1 MSGEYAGWDQKM
13 ENLLDRTCSLKTS
26 NTVFPKVFGETLGW
40 WIEQFIEIGGREEIV
55 IGGHE
60 NNRF

>member
-26 NTVFPKVFGETLGW
+26 NTVFPKVFGETLG
-40 WIEQFIEIGGREEIV
+40 
-55 IGGHE
+55 
-60 NNRF
+60 